1 MKPLLL
7 AALLPFILS
16 CHPGILM
23 QKSPAVSVSP
33 FGSLPDGTKVEL
45 YTLSNRH
52 GTEARITN
60 YGGIITALK
69 TRDRQGRLM
78 DIVLGFDDLAS
89 YLKGTPYFG
98 ALIGR
103 YGNRIARGRFSI
115 DGKSY
120 TLATNGG
127 PNHLHGGVEGFDKK
141 VWSAEP
147 FSGKSGA
154 GVKLSLL
161 SPDGDQGYPGNL
173 RVTATYTLT
182 DDDELITD
190 LHAVTD
196 KPTLVNMTQHSY
208 FNLAVAGDVLDH
220 RLMINADHF
229 TPVDQ
234 TMIPTGEIRPV
245 AGTPLDFRKPV
256 AIGARIDDTREQQIE
271 YAHGYDH
278 NYVLNKTRPAAL
290 DLAAT
295 VTEPKSGRVLEV
307 WTQEPGIQF
316 YTSNFLDRTLCKG
329 REYSRRCG
337 FCLEPQHFPDSPN
350 KPNFPS
356 TLLRPGEEYSSKMV
370 FKFRVEK

>member
-7 AALLPFILS
+7 AALLPLILS
-16 CHPGILM
+16 CHPDLRM

-69 TRDRQGRLM
+69 TRDRQGRLA

-103 YGNRIARGRFSI
+103 YGNRIAKGRFSI

-127 PNHLHGGVEGFDKK
+127 PNHLHGGVEGFDKR

-154 GVKLSLL
+154 GVKLTLL
-161 SPDGDQGYPGNL
+161 SPDGDQGYPGSL

-190 LHAVTD
+190 FHAVTD
-196 KPTLVNMTQHSY
+196 KATLVNMTQHSY
-208 FNLAVAGDVLDH
+208 FNLALAGDVLDH
-220 RLMINADHF
+220 QLMINADHF
-229 TPVDQ
+229 TPVDP

-245 AGTPLDFRKPV
+245 AGTPLDFRKPA
-256 AIGARIDDTREQQIE
+256 AIGARIDNTREQQIE

-278 NYVLNKTRPAAL
+278 NYVLNKTRASALEMAAR
-290 DLAAT
+290 

-329 REYSRRCG
+329 REYTRRCG

-356 TLLRPGEEYSSKMV
+356 TLLRPGEEYSSRMV
-370 FKFRVEK
+370 FKFRTEK

>member
-1 MKPLLL
+1 
-7 AALLPFILS
+7 
-16 CHPGILM
+16 M

-45 YTLSNRH
+45 YTLRNRH

-69 TRDRQGRLM
+69 TRDRQGKLA
-78 DIVLGFDDLAS
+78 DIVLGFDDLAP

-103 YGNRIARGRFSI
+103 YGNRIAGGRFSI
-115 DGKSY
+115 DGSSY
-120 TLATNGG
+120 SLATNGG

-147 FSGKSGA
+147 FSGKSGS

-208 FNLAVAGDVLDH
+208 FNLATDGDVLDH
-220 RLMINADHF
+220 RLTINADHF

-256 AIGARIDDTREQQIE
+256 AIGARIDDTSEQQIA
-271 YAHGYDH
+271 YGHGYDH
-278 NYVLNKTRPAAL
+278 NYVLNKTKPAAL
-290 DLAAT
+290 DLAAR

-329 REYSRRCG
+329 REYTRRCG

-350 KPNFPS
+350 KPDFPS
-356 TLLRPGEEYSSKMV
+356 TVLRPGEEYSSRTV
-370 FKFRVEK
+370 FKFRTEK

>member
-16 CHPGILM
+16 CHPGFLM

-52 GTEARITN
+52 GTEARIIN

-69 TRDRQGRLM
+69 TRDRQGKLA
-78 DIVLGFDDLAS
+78 DIVLGFDELAP

-103 YGNRIARGRFSI
+103 YGNRIAKGRFSI

-120 TLATNGG
+120 ILATNGG
-127 PNHLHGGVEGFDKK
+127 PNHIHGGVEGFDKK
-141 VWSAEP
+141 LWSAEP
-147 FSGKSGA
+147 FSGQSGA

-161 SPDGDQGYPGNL
+161 SPDGDQGYPGTL

-208 FNLAVAGDVLDH
+208 FNLAAAGDVLDH

-229 TPVDQ
+229 TPVDS
-234 TMIPTGEIRPV
+234 TMIPTGEIRPLT
-245 AGTPLDFRKPV
+245 GTPLDFRKPV
-256 AIGARIDDTREQQIE
+256 AIGTRIDDIREQQIE

-278 NYVLNKTRPAAL
+278 NYVLNKTKPSAL

-329 REYSRRCG
+329 REYTRRCG

-356 TLLRPGEEYSSKMV
+356 TLLRPGEEYSSRMV
-370 FKFRVEK
+370 FKFRTE